1 MLVTAKTYCSEFCP
15 LPTGRSNMQHV
26 AQHVATMW
34 PQNAS
39 RGFLTVLE
47 LFTGRA
53 FGATFAGPLLGL
65 RFDFDFGA
73 IA

>member
-1 MLVTAKTYCSEFCP
+1 
-15 LPTGRSNMQHV
+15 MQHV